1 MTDVK
6 IKTISGG
13 VYFVKTAEPFEKY
26 VERTVNFNGFIYVS
40 NIIKQPT
47 YIKTDTIESIT
58 LIGERGK

>member
-26 VERTVNFNGFIYVS
+26 VERMTSFNGYIYAE
-40 NIIKQPT
+40 NLIKQVSCV
-47 YIKTDTIESIT
+47 KANAIESIT
-58 LIGERGK
+58 LIEES